1 VNGETNHGETGLTED
16 LFREKSFSPNTNLRF
31 LRSSV
36 VAFSVCSLLS
46 VFSACGSAPVSQRP
60 TLAPYI
66 PTPQDVVD
74 RMLADANV
82 TSSDVVYDLGS
93 GDGRIVITA
102 AKKYGARG
110 VGIDIDADRI
120 SESRSNARAAG
131 VSALVEFQRG
141 DIEQADVSRA
151 TVVTLYLTSSTNLK
165 LRPVLTRQLRPGAR
179 IVSHAFGMG
188 DWQPEKVDRFKDL
201 QGDDRVVY
209 LWKADGMIR
218 P

>member
-1 VNGETNHGETGLTED
+1 MSGVNGVVNHGGTEETEISSRVISQNR
-16 LFREKSFSPNTNLRF
+16 FLRS

-36 VAFSVCSLLS
+36 VFISVLSALS
-46 VFSACGSAPVSQRP
+46 VLSAAQRP

-74 RMLADANV
+74 RMLADAEL
-82 TSSDVVYDLGS
+82 TASDILYDLGS

-102 AKKYGARG
+102 ARKYKTRG
-110 VGIDIDADRI
+110 VGIDIDQERI
-120 SESRSNARAAG
+120 SESRRNARAAG
-131 VSALVEFQRG
+131 VADLVEFQRG
-141 DIEQADVSRA
+141 DILQADISRA

-165 LRPVLTRQLRPGAR
+165 LRPILTRQLRPGAR
-179 IVSHAFGMG
+179 IVSHVFGMG
-188 DWQPEKVDRFKDL
+188 DWKPDKVDRFKDA

-209 LWKADGMIR
+209 VWKADGTIR

>member
-1 VNGETNHGETGLTED
+1 MGVNV
-16 LFREKSFSPNTNLRF
+16 P
-31 LRSSV
+31 RSSV
-36 VAFSVCSLLS
+36 VLLAVIS
-46 VFSACGSAPVSQRP
+46 VFSVLSCGSASSVSTQRP

-74 RMLADANV
+74 RMLADAEL
-82 TSSDVVYDLGS
+82 TGSDTLYDLGS

-110 VGIDIDADRI
+110 VGIDIDQDRI

-131 VSALVEFQRG
+131 VGDLVEFQRG
-141 DIEQADVSRA
+141 DILQADVSRA

-165 LRPVLTRQLRPGAR
+165 LRPILTRQLRPGAR
-179 IVSHAFGMG
+179 IVSHTFGMG
-188 DWQPEKVDRFKDL
+188 DWKPDKVDRFTDA
-201 QGDDRVVY
+201 QGDERVIYV
-209 LWKADGMIR
+209 WKADGTIR